1 MKIAVLGTGGG
12 GRAHAAKLLELGH
25 EVVVGTRDSQVTLGR
40 TEPDFMGIEPFGQW
54 LADYPGIE
62 LMNFGDAAGNAEF
75 VINGI
80 DGANALR
87 VLTDIGGHLAGK
99 TVMDYA
105 VPFIYN
111 PQQAHP
117 WPTPWGV
124 MPALD
129 PVDSDSLG
137 ERIQR
142 ALPEAKVVKACVTQE
157 QDTVVNP
164 QRIGGGDH
172 TIFIAGEHADAKEQV
187 TGLLRSYGWQDI
199 LDLGPLVSARG
210 MEMYSHMH
218 SAIQFAL
225 GGQFGIKV
233 VRGPAT

>member
-12 GRAHAAKLLELGH
+12 GRAHAARLLELGH
-25 EVVVGTRDSQVTLGR
+25 EVVVGTRDSQATLGR

-54 LADYPGIE
+54 LAGYPGIE
-62 LMNFGDAAGNAEF
+62 LMNFADAADRADF

-80 DGANALR
+80 DGASAVR
-87 VLTDIGGHLAGK
+87 VLGGIGGHLAGK

-111 PQQAHP
+111 PERAHP

-142 ALPEAKVVKACVTQE
+142 AVPRARVVKAGVTQE
-157 QDTVVNP
+157 QETVVNP
-164 QRIGGGDH
+164 RAVGGGDH
-172 TIFIAGEHADAKEQV
+172 TMFIAGEDAAAKQQV
-187 TGLLRSYGWQDI
+187 TEVLRAYGWQDV
-199 LDLGPLVSARG
+199 LDLGPLVSSRG
-210 MEMYSHMH
+210 MEMYAHMH

-225 GGQFGIKV
+225 GGARFGMKV
-233 VRGPAT
+233 VR

>member
-12 GRAHAAKLLELGH
+12 GRAHARRLLELGH
-25 EVVVGTRDSQVTLGR
+25 EVVVGTRDSEATLGR

-62 LMNFGDAAGNAEF
+62 LAPFADAAAGADL

-80 DGANALR
+80 DGANAVR
-87 VLTDIGGHLAGK
+87 VLSGIGGHLTGK

-111 PQQAHP
+111 PERAHP

-129 PVDSDSLG
+129 PVDFDSLG

-142 ALPEAKVVKACVTQE
+142 AVPQAHVVKAGVTQE
-157 QDTVVNP
+157 QETVVNP
-164 QRIGGGDH
+164 QGIGGGDH
-172 TIFIAGEHADAKEQV
+172 TMFVAGEDAAAKQQV
-187 TGLLRSYGWQDI
+187 TELLRAYGWRDV
-199 LDLGPLVSARG
+199 LDLGPIVSSRG
-210 MEMYSHMH
+210 MEMYAHMH
-218 SAIQFAL
+218 SAVQFAL
-225 GGQFGIKV
+225 GGARFGMKV
-233 VRGPAT
+233 VR

>member
-12 GRAHAAKLLELGH
+12 GRAHAARLLELGH
-25 EVVVGTRDSQVTLGR
+25 EVAVGTRDSEVTLGR
-40 TEPDFMGIEPFGQW
+40 TEPNFMGIEPFGQW
-54 LADYPGIE
+54 LADYPRIE
-62 LMNFGDAAGNAEF
+62 LVNFADAAARADF

-80 DGANALR
+80 DGANAVP
-87 VLTDIGGHLAGK
+87 VLSGIAEHLAGK

-111 PQQAHP
+111 PERAHP

-142 ALPEAKVVKACVTQE
+142 ALPQAHVVKAGVTQE
-157 QDTVVNP
+157 QETVVNP
-164 QRIGGGDH
+164 QTIGGGDH
-172 TIFIAGEHADAKEQV
+172 TMFIAGEDAAAKQQV
-187 TGLLRSYGWQDI
+187 TEVLRAYGWQDV
-199 LDLGPLVSARG
+199 LDLGPIVSSRG
-210 MEMYSHMH
+210 MEMYAHMH
-218 SAIQFAL
+218 SAVQFAL
-225 GGQFGIKV
+225 GGARFGMKV
-233 VRGPAT
+233 IR

>member
-12 GRAHAAKLLELGH
+12 GRAHAAKLSELGH
-25 EVVVGTRDSQVTLGR
+25 DVVVGTRDPQVTLGR
-40 TEPDFMGIEPFGQW
+40 TEPDFMGTPPFGQW
-54 LADYPGIE
+54 LAGHPGIE
-62 LMNFGDAAGNAEF
+62 LLTFGEAARTADL

-80 DGANALR
+80 DGANAVR
-87 VLTDIGGHLAGK
+87 ELTAISEHLAGK
-99 TVMDYA
+99 TLMDYA

-111 PQQAHP
+111 PEREHP

-142 ALPEAKVVKACVTQE
+142 ALPETKVVKACVTQE
-157 QDTVVNP
+157 QDTVVEP
-164 QRIGGGDH
+164 QAIGGGDH
-172 TIFIAGEHADAKEQV
+172 TMFLAGEDADAKEQV
-187 TGLLRSYGWQDI
+187 AALLRAYGWQDV
-199 LDLGPLVSARG
+199 LDLGPIVSSRG
-210 MEMYSHMH
+210 MEMYAHMH

-225 GGQFGIKV
+225 GGARFGIKV
-233 VRGPAT
+233 VR

>member
-1 MKIAVLGTGGG
+1 MKVAVLGTGAG
-12 GRAHAAKLLELGH
+12 GRAHAARLVELGH
-25 EVVVGTRDSQVTLGR
+25 EVILGTRDSQDTLSR
-40 TEPDFMGIEPFGQW
+40 TEPDFMGIEPYEQW
-54 LADYPGIE
+54 LADYPGIQ
-62 LMNFGDAAGNAEF
+62 LMHFGEAAAAADF

-80 DGANALR
+80 DGAGAVG
-87 VLTDIGGHLAGK
+87 VLGGIGRQLAGK
-99 TVMDYA
+99 TLMDYA

-111 PQQAHP
+111 PEQAHP

-129 PVDSDSLG
+129 PVDHDSLG

-142 ALPEAKVVKACVTQE
+142 ALPAVKVVKACVTQE
-157 QDTVVNP
+157 QETVVDP
-164 QRIGGGDH
+164 QSVGGGDH
-172 TIFIAGEHADAKEQV
+172 TIFIAGDHDDAKAEV

-199 LDLGPLVSARG
+199 LDLGPLVSSRG

-225 GGQFGIKV
+225 GGARFGIKV
-233 VRGPAT
+233 VR